1 MSDNVENTVETTATK
16 TMNIFEISEK
26 IAQRPPFQMIEKV
39 TELIPNVSATG
50 IKNVSVN
57 EPYFMGH
64 FPGTPIMPGVL
75 VVESCAQ
82 LCSLVIE
89 KTPEDLDD
97 KLYVL
102 LKIDGFKFV
111 KPAIPGDRLEITVT
125 KTKGGGVLVGFD
137 CVVKIDGKVTA
148 KGALT
153 FTTIPKDSL
162 GK

>member
-1 MSDNVENTVETTATK
+1 MTL
-16 TMNIFEISEK
+16 NIYEIGER
-26 IAQRPPFQMIEKV
+26 IAQRPPFQMVERV
-39 TELIPNVSATG
+39 TELEPGISATG

-57 EPYFMGH
+57 EPYFVGH

-89 KTPEDLDD
+89 KKPGDLDD

-111 KPAIPGDRLEITVT
+111 KPIIPGDQLELSVF
-125 KTKGGGVLVGFD
+125 KTKSGGSLVGFD
-137 CVVKIDGKVTA
+137 CTVKVDGTVHA

>member
-1 MSDNVENTVETTATK
+1 MS
-16 TMNIFEISEK
+16 MNIYEISQR
-26 IAQRPPFQMIEKV
+26 IAQRPPFQMVEKV
-39 TELIPNVSATG
+39 IELVPNESATG

-64 FPGTPIMPGVL
+64 FPGAPIMPGVL
-75 VVESCAQ
+75 IVESCAQ

-89 KTPEDLDD
+89 KKPEDLDD

-111 KPAIPGDRLEITVT
+111 KPVIPGDQLELSVV
-125 KTKGGGVLVGFD
+125 KTKSGGPLVGFD
-137 CVVKIDGKVTA
+137 CMVKVNGTLHA

-153 FTTIPKDSL
+153 FTTIPKESL

>member
-1 MSDNVENTVETTATK
+1 MSEAQ
-16 TMNIFEISEK
+16 TMNIYQISEK
-26 IAQRPPFQMIEKV
+26 IAQRPPFQMIERV
-39 TELIPNVSATG
+39 IEIVPNEKATG

-57 EPYFMGH
+57 EPYFTGH

-75 VVESCAQ
+75 IVESCAQ

-89 KTPEDLDD
+89 KSPEDLND

-102 LKIDGFKFV
+102 LKIDGFKFI
-111 KPAIPGDRLEITVT
+111 KPVIPGDRLEITVN

-137 CVVKIDGKVTA
+137 CVVKVDGAVFA

-153 FTTIPKDSL
+153 FTTIPKEAV
-162 GK
+162 GH

>member
-1 MSDNVENTVETTATK
+1 MSDANTQKSEIAPK

-39 TELIPNVSATG
+39 TELVPNVTATG

-75 VVESCAQ
+75 VVEACAQ

-89 KTPEDLDD
+89 KSPEDLDD

-102 LKIDGFKFV
+102 LKIDGFKLV
-111 KPAIPGDRLEITVT
+111 KPALGYPCNLRCEALNMILLLLEQALRNKHRKVDIFNARLLKPVI
-125 KTKGGGVLVGFD
+125 KLPLD
-137 CVVKIDGKVTA
+137 
-148 KGALT
+148 
-153 FTTIPKDSL
+153 
-162 GK
+162 

>member
-1 MSDNVENTVETTATK
+1 
-16 TMNIFEISEK
+16 MNIYEISQR
-26 IAQRPPFQMIEKV
+26 IAQRPPFQIVEKV
-39 TELIPNVSATG
+39 IELVPNESATG

-64 FPGTPIMPGVL
+64 FPGAPIMPGVL
-75 VVESCAQ
+75 IVESCAQ

-89 KTPEDLDD
+89 KKPEDLDD

-111 KPAIPGDRLEITVT
+111 KPVIPGDQLEMTVT
-125 KTKGGGVLVGFD
+125 KTKSGGVLVGFD
-137 CVVKIDGKVTA
+137 CTVQVNGTLHA

-153 FTTIPKDSL
+153 FTTIPKESL

>member
-1 MSDNVENTVETTATK
+1 MSV
-16 TMNIFEISEK
+16 MNIFEISEK

-39 TELIPNVSATG
+39 TELVPNESATG

-57 EPYFMGH
+57 EPYFAGH

-75 VVESCAQ
+75 IVESCAQ

-89 KTPEDLDD
+89 KSPEELND

-111 KPAIPGDRLEITVT
+111 KPVIPGDQLEISVN
-125 KTKGGGVLVGFD
+125 KTKGGGIIVGFD
-137 CVVKIDGKVTA
+137 CVVKVNGLLHA
-148 KGALT
+148 KGSLT
-153 FTTIPKDSL
+153 FTTIPKESL

>member
-1 MSDNVENTVETTATK
+1 
-16 TMNIFEISEK
+16 MNIYEISQR
-26 IAQRPPFQMIEKV
+26 IAQRPPFQMVEKV
-39 TELIPNVSATG
+39 IELVPNESATG

-64 FPGTPIMPGVL
+64 FPGAPIMPGVL
-75 VVESCAQ
+75 IVESCAQ

-89 KTPEDLDD
+89 KKPEDLED

-111 KPAIPGDRLEITVT
+111 KTVIHREKMEMT
-125 KTKGGGVLVGFD
+125 VVKTKSGGPLVGFD
-137 CVVKIDGKVTA
+137 CTFKVNGSLHA

-153 FTTIPKDSL
+153 FTTIPKESL